1 MSKKQRQQLFDG
13 CASSVKWFATILL
26 AFGLSMQ
33 LSTGASDDIV
43 IASLGLCFTGIV
55 LCIVYSIMAHDRSIM
70 LLSTIGFAIVVGALL
85 DTESARLL
93 VPELALYEE
102 EGFFTKYGKIIITVL
117 KEFA

>member
-1 MSKKQRQQLFDG
+1 
-13 CASSVKWFATILL
+13 
-26 AFGLSMQ
+26 
-33 LSTGASDDIV
+33 
-43 IASLGLCFTGIV
+43 
-55 LCIVYSIMAHDRSIM
+55 M